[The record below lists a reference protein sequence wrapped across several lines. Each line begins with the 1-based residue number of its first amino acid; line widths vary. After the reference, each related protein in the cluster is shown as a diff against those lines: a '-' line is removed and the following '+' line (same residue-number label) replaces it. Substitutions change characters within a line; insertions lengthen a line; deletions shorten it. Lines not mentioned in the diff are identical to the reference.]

1 QDVSAP
7 ATGALADISGTPGT
21 PGTVAD
27 ATDVGIAAA
36 EVPEPS
42 SIALMMA
49 GMAGALALGRRRRN
63 R

>member
-1 QDVSAP
+1 MTSGSNQDVSAP

-21 PGTVAD
+21 VAD
-27 ATDVGIAAA
+27 ATDAGIAAA

-49 GMAGALALGRRRRN
+49 GMA
-63 R
+63 